1 MKLIEKVK
9 QCKTK
14 IQEENEMKT
23 QVFKN
28 SETVKSSNS
37 MMVFTM
43 IIFGSL
49 FLFAADNMHLL
60 SKSGTF
66 NSLSKQDNELQF
78 QKMNQ
83 SENAAGNETATSKNP
98 GSEIEFS
105 MAKMQ
110 EYLIPENEPEL
121 TVADANSIVFPDAET
136 IVLTANKALSNDYFL
151 KDLKIQASEKTK
163 EAVEYYALEKKVKEF
178 LTIEIEK
185 PLKLEEWMVSGKC
198 WCSEPEEKLAFS
210 EGN

>member
-1 MKLIEKVK
+1 
-9 QCKTK
+9 
-14 IQEENEMKT
+14 MKT

-43 IIFGSL
+43 IIFGGL

-83 SENAAGNETATSKNP
+83 SENAASNETATTINP

-121 TVADANSIVFPDAET
+121 PVGLAHSIVFPDVE
-136 IVLTANKALSNDYFL
+136 IVEPTVTEYASISDHFL
-151 KDLKIQASEKTK
+151 MDLKHQANEKTR
-163 EAVEYYALEKKVKEF
+163 EAVEYYAMEKRVREF
-178 LTIEIEK
+178 LSIETEK
-185 PLKLEEWMVSGKC
+185 PLCLEEWMLSGKC
-198 WCSEPEEKLAFS
+198 WCSEPEEKLTFS